1 MLKKSILT
9 PVLSGVLA
17 VTVVGSGA
25 YYFVNQKN
33 ADKDDESS
41 SQSQDKD
48 GKKKGSDSIELKVS
62 DEELQKGL
70 DKATDKIEVV
80 KSSVADQV
88 ETVTKAVSGDL
99 DFAYNASLTVTPGE
113 MLTQEADIK
122 SIALNVAA
130 KQKGDAAQLT
140 LEGQYGGQTLATA
153 NIIGD
158 RSGGNV
164 YAQVPELSDTYVS
177 VSLEQLKTMAENAVQ
192 APMQAYTQKSAEAIA
207 EQQGGDIDE
216 SNVKVPDYNALIEA
230 LESVDQEALEQ
241 DIAEYA
247 QTIAENFPEGKDAEA
262 TKGEV
267 DGVSYEL
274 TTKTYDVT
282 EADAMKITKAVIEK
296 AKDDTLIKDF
306 LDNETIKEFTLSDS
320 SAFVAGLDEMLAE
333 MEDNSVD
340 ESGEVVSFD
349 VMFDSEGAIAGFKM
363 ENDGEGIYAVSTA
376 VGDDYVVDMKFNGGS
391 DADMTVAGVI
401 KNENDTLNG
410 SIKMDNKT
418 SSGEGDYNMVFA
430 LKDVKT
436 TDNVMSGTV
445 SFDATAN
452 GKTVGLVFTS
462 NSTADKTDFV
472 FSSSMDGKSIFD
484 IAFTLEQTDASD
496 IAVPSDAIAIDLE
509 SGEGTDKYAAT
520 LDIQGFQ
527 DHLKDVLGEELFG
540 KIVGTGTNVIEDA
553 QTATGGSEVTGGN
566 EVTGTTTTELGTSTK
581 EDV

>member
-48 GKKKGSDSIELKVS
+48 GKKGSDSIELKVS

-113 MLTQEADIK
+113 MLTQGADIK

-177 VSLEQLKTMAENAVQ
+177 VSLEQLKTMAENAIQ
-192 APMQAYTQKSAEAIA
+192 APMQAYTQKSAQAIA
-207 EQQGGDIDE
+207 EQQGGAIDE
-216 SNVKVPDYNALIEA
+216 SNVKMPDYNALIEA

-282 EADAMKITKAVIEK
+282 EADAMKITKAVLEK

-306 LDNETIKEFTLSDS
+306 LDNETIKEFTQSDS

-333 MEDNSVD
+333 MEDNSID

-363 ENDGEGIYAVSTA
+363 ENDGEGLYAVSTA

-391 DADMTVAGVI
+391 DDDMTVSGVI

-436 TDNVMSGTV
+436 TDNIMSGTV

>member
-80 KSSVADQV
+80 KSSMADQV

-113 MLTQEADIK
+113 MLTQGADIK

-177 VSLEQLKTMAENAVQ
+177 VSLEQLKTMAENAIQ

-207 EQQGGDIDE
+207 EQQGGAIDE

-333 MEDNSVD
+333 MEDNSID

>member
-80 KSSVADQV
+80 KSSMADQV

-113 MLTQEADIK
+113 MLTQGADIK

-177 VSLEQLKTMAENAVQ
+177 VSLEQLKTMAENAIQ

-207 EQQGGDIDE
+207 EQQGGAIDE

-333 MEDNSVD
+333 MEDNSID

-566 EVTGTTTTELGTSTK
+566 EGTGTTTTELGTSTK